1 MFNLP
6 KLIILAL
13 GALAV
18 WYGYRAIKGEIGR
31 VRSQLRK
38 AEEDKNK
45 TVNEVQPLEKDKD
58 GVYRIKDD

>member
-13 GALAV
+13 VALAV

-38 AEEDKNK
+38 AKEEKNK
-45 TVNEVQPLEKDKD
+45 SVNQVQPLEKDKD